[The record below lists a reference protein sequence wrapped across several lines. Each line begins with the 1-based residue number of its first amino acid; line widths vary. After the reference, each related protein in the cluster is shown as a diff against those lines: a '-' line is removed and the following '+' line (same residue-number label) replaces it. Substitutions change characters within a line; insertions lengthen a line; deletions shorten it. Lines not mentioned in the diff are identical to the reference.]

1 MRRFTAPFLV
11 LLLALPAF
19 AAAVAA
25 PVSNCYAGYPHG
37 IQGTFSSSGW
47 VIANPGAEGYHMEE
61 DYQIWAERNSQQ
73 FRHKYLGAESHGKA
87 SRSC

>member
-1 MRRFTAPFLV
+1 
-11 LLLALPAF
+11 
-19 AAAVAA
+19 
-25 PVSNCYAGYPHG
+25 
-37 IQGTFSSSGW
+37 
-47 VIANPGAEGYHMEE
+47 MEE